1 MNINDRIRAIRKT
14 LKLNQA
20 DFGKRIGMKQT
31 SVSFMESAGSTIT
44 EQNIRIICATFGV
57 NETWLRTGAGEMF
70 NTSETDDLFAQL
82 AERYQLDY
90 VGQEII
96 RTYLQM
102 DNAGRAAITRFAM
115 MLTANVQRREDELS
129 KTDASSPAPNRT
141 AAG

>member
-1 MNINDRIRAIRKT
+1 MSINERVKALRKA
-14 LKLNQA
+14 LKLNQT

-31 SVSFMESAGSTIT
+31 SISSMELPNATVT

-57 NETWLRTGAGEMF
+57 NEAWLRTGTGEMF

-102 DNAGRAAITRFAM
+102 DDAGRAAITRFAM

-129 KTDASSPAPNRT
+129 KTNASSPAPNHT

>member
-1 MNINDRIRAIRKT
+1 MNERIKQIRKE
-14 LKLNQA
+14 LNLNQTEFGA
-20 DFGKRIGMKQT
+20 KIGLTQGAIAGYETGKRVPIDAVIL
-31 SVSFMESAGSTIT
+31 S
-44 EQNIRIICATFGV
+44 ICNTFGV
-57 NETWLRTGAGEMF
+57 NETWLRTGTGEMF

-129 KTDASSPAPNRT
+129 KADASSPAPNHT